1 VSTPTS
7 VAAHPRDQI
16 SVDERR
22 SEVIGVV
29 HAFCVASMNEIEAI
43 ELRTFFLWPLAITAI
58 VAPITCFVGRFWSG
72 CLWSVIFA
80 CSVTTLAAFGLW
92 LSSDLAWAKLM
103 WLPGVFAQ
111 NASVAFPVSMLL
123 GLPYVL
129 LRRRNR
135 HERPTNHTTSTPSS
149 DR

>member
-1 VSTPTS
+1 MRATRSRESVERMGMSPCSSVSTPTS

-58 VAPITCFVGRFWSG
+58 VAPIT
-72 CLWSVIFA
+72 
-80 CSVTTLAAFGLW
+80 
-92 LSSDLAWAKLM
+92 
-103 WLPGVFAQ
+103 
-111 NASVAFPVSMLL
+111 
-123 GLPYVL
+123 
-129 LRRRNR
+129 
-135 HERPTNHTTSTPSS
+135 
-149 DR
+149 